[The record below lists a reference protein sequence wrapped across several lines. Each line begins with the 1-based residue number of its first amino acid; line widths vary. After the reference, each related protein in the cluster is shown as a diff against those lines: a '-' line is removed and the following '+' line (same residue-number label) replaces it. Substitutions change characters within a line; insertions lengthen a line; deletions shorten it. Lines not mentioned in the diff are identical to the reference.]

1 MADDFVLNLGVAAY
15 GLAAG
20 TGIAV
25 AFVGA
30 WRHRAGVIVGGIVV
44 AVSTMLLGLRSA
56 APEPGSMSPANSSR
70 PWLVVVGA
78 GTALLCAGLVA
89 VWRWRRTWGSAV
101 LTLTLGAFA
110 LYLLVYGGVAYVS
123 HIG

>member
-1 MADDFVLNLGVAAY
+1 MANDFVLNLGVAAC

-20 TGIAV
+20 TAV
-25 AFVGA
+25 AVGFLGA
-30 WRHRAGVIVGGIVV
+30 WRHRADVVVGAIVV
-44 AVSTMLLGLRSA
+44 AVSTTFLGLRLA

-78 GTALLCAGLVA
+78 GSALVCAGLVA
-89 VWRWRRTWGSAV
+89 VWRWRRTRVSAV
-101 LTLTLGAFA
+101 LTLTLGAFV